1 MPGWCYHE
9 AMAGDSTPDF
19 PPLTAETTLR
29 EVLRAYPGAQR
40 ALFARYHI
48 GGCQSCAFSPTETL
62 AELCTRNENLPVEEV
77 IAHIQ
82 DSHRTDVLLSITPKE
97 LAALREIQPDLPLLD
112 VRTREEFDAVRIPG
126 AVLMTQEVVQTAFST
141 WDKAS
146 AIVLYDHNGSR
157 SLDAVAYFIGHG
169 FSNAKCLEGG
179 IDAYSIQVD
188 PSLPRYRIEM
198 DA

>member
-1 MPGWCYHE
+1 
-9 AMAGDSTPDF
+9 
-19 PPLTAETTLR
+19 
-29 EVLRAYPGAQR
+29 
-40 ALFARYHI
+40 
-48 GGCQSCAFSPTETL
+48 
-62 AELCTRNENLPVEEV
+62 
-77 IAHIQ
+77 
-82 DSHRTDVLLSITPKE
+82 
-97 LAALREIQPDLPLLD
+97 
-112 VRTREEFDAVRIPG
+112 VRIPG

>member
-1 MPGWCYHE
+1 MSDEPPRMP
-9 AMAGDSTPDF
+9 
-19 PPLTAETTLR
+19 PPLTPQTTLR
-29 EVLRAYPGAQR
+29 EVLLAYPGAQR

-48 GGCQSCAFSPTETL
+48 GGCQSCAFSPAETL
-62 AELCTRNENLPVEEV
+62 ETLCQRNENLPVEEV

-82 DSHRTDVLLSITPKE
+82 ESHQSDVLLTITPKE
-97 LAALREIQPDLPLLD
+97 LAALLEIQPDLPLLD

-126 AVLMTQEVVQTAFST
+126 AVLMTQEVVQEAFIN
-141 WDKAS
+141 WDKTRTL
-146 AIVLYDHNGSR
+146 VLYDHTGNR

-198 DA
+198 EA